1 MVGGPIQLKKT
12 TVPHIFNCQKDRHRT
27 YDEKNTKPGAAK
39 RKKMQTMQDI
49 EKEVVGKAIRVNEMI
64 AGYSTDAVMELTGS
78 TSKNVIPENMNIDEE
93 INNLEILF
101 KDVGIQAKPYYRS
114 KATLCQVVTKD
125 MACSPLKQKINA
137 EKSDIDKSISFR
149 SDDC

>member
-1 MVGGPIQLKKT
+1 
-12 TVPHIFNCQKDRHRT
+12 
-27 YDEKNTKPGAAK
+27 
-39 RKKMQTMQDI
+39 
-49 EKEVVGKAIRVNEMI
+49 VVGKAIRVNEMT

-101 KDVGIQAKPYYRS
+101 KDVGVQAKPYYS
-114 KATLCQVVTKD
+114 KATLCQVATKD

-137 EKSDIDKSISFR
+137 EKSDID
-149 SDDC
+149 